1 MGANSFLLLFLK
13 SNDLSFPVGA
23 FCSFRE
29 DPILEGDWCVGK
41 QAGSHKKC
49 LSCNI
54 DRKSARCIQSSE
66 IETYVPGE
74 KYKKKMVFWCTNSC
88 LSMLSLSVSELLPMI

>member
-1 MGANSFLLLFLK
+1 MGANSFLLMSLN
-13 SNDLSFPVGA
+13 SSDLFPVGA

-29 DPILEGDWCVGK
+29 DPILEGDWYVGK

-49 LSCNI
+49 FSCKI

-66 IETYVPGE
+66 IETCVPGE
-74 KYKKKMVFWCTNSC
+74 K
-88 LSMLSLSVSELLPMI
+88 